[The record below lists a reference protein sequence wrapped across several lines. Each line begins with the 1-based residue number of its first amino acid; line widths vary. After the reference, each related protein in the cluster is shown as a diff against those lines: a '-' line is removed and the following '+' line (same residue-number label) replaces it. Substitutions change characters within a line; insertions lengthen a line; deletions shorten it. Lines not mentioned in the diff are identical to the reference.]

1 MMTNPRKVEPISK
14 RPRQSADVRPNQAFG
29 VIFIDEKVAN
39 LNNENV
45 TLCFRY
51 PAASP
56 GVNVIKLFF
65 DSSLRSQQFKLEGLS
80 LSSF

>member
-1 MMTNPRKVEPISK
+1 
-14 RPRQSADVRPNQAFG
+14 
-29 VIFIDEKVAN
+29 
-39 LNNENV
+39 V
-45 TLCFRY
+45 TLRFRY

-80 LSSF
+80 LSSFSAQSSICGLDQKVTQSWTAGAFELALKKFPRT